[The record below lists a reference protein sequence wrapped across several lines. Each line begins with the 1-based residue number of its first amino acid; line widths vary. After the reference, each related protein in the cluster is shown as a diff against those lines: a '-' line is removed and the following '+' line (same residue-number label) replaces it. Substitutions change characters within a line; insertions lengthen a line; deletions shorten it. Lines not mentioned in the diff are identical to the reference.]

1 MIKNRK
7 IALWGGGMICRAWL
21 DGGFDEHV
29 SIIIDNNPEKASDI
43 IKGKTIIAPDGVD
56 DFRSFYIIITSN
68 FYDEIRKQLEGY
80 GLLYREDFISYIDY
94 MSEPIDIVSIT
105 QALKDIVF
113 GGDSDKNF
121 VLEVRTKD
129 EYDDIYKKY
138 DKCIKYEDALN
149 KMYQRKLG
157 KRIVYPGYCSVC
169 ENEERL
175 TVDYIWSDGTKPLW
189 RETVFC
195 PVCKLNSRM
204 RFLVER
210 VCNSVG
216 DEDSVYICE
225 QVTPTY
231 KALQSKIKNLIGSEY
246 LKDNYISG
254 EVYDGIT
261 HQDVQNLSFPDE
273 EFSCIAS
280 ADVYEHVADYKKAFA
295 EAYRCLKMGGKLIFS
310 IPIFKEKQNSVTRTV
325 IEDGIIKKVLPA
337 VYHGNPLS
345 PEGSLVFTDFGW
357 DVLTSL
363 RDVGFK
369 DAYALVYFSTS
380 KGYFGDLPIIFEAK
394 K

>member
-1 MIKNRK
+1 MIKNRE

-29 SIIIDNNPEKASDI
+29 NIIIDNNPQRASAI
-43 IKGKTIIAPDGVD
+43 IKGKIIMAPSDVK
-56 DFRSFYIIITSN
+56 DFKNYYIIITSN
-68 FYDEIRKQLEGY
+68 YYDEIRNQLEGY
-80 GLLYREDFISYIDY
+80 GLHYGEDFISYIDY
-94 MSEPIDIVSIT
+94 MSGPMDIFSIT
-105 QALKDIVF
+105 QTLKDIVF
-113 GGDSDKNF
+113 DGNAERDF
-121 VLEVRTKD
+121 VLEVRSKE
-129 EYDDIYKKY
+129 EYDDIYKGYNACVQFEK
-138 DKCIKYEDALN
+138 ALN
-149 KMYQRKLG
+149 KLYQRKIG

-169 ENEERL
+169 ENDEHL
-175 TVDYIWSDGTKPLW
+175 TVDYIWSDGTMPLW

-195 PVCKLNSRM
+195 PICKLNSRM

-210 VCNSVG
+210 VCNSVE

-225 QVTPTY
+225 QVTPTF

-246 LKDNYISG
+246 LRNDYTSG
-254 EVYDGIT
+254 KVYDGIT
-261 HQDVQNLSFPDE
+261 HQDVQNLSFADE
-273 EFSCIAS
+273 IFNCIAS
-280 ADVYEHVADYKKAFA
+280 ADVYEHVSDYRKAFT
-295 EAYRCLKMGGKLIFS
+295 EAYRCLKKGGKLIFS
-310 IPIFKEKQNSVTRTV
+310 IPIFKEKQKSVTRTV
-325 IEDGIIKKVLPA
+325 IENGMIRNILPA

-345 PEGSLVFTDFGW
+345 TEGSLVFTDFGW

-363 RDVGFK
+363 RNVGFK